1 MSTGPTGPKGAT
13 GAAGSTGPTGSAP
26 IFQTAHGTILQRN
39 AIPLNQR
46 YPGLF
51 FYATDVL
58 QLQFWNGKHWIEVVQ
73 GPVLG

>member
-1 MSTGPTGPKGAT
+1 MSTGPTGAT
-13 GAAGSTGPTGSAP
+13 GPAPPT
-26 IFQTAHGTILQRN
+26 FQTAHGTTLQRN

-51 FYATDVL
+51 FYSTDVF
-58 QLQFWNGKHWIEVVQ
+58 QLQFWNGKQWVEVVQ